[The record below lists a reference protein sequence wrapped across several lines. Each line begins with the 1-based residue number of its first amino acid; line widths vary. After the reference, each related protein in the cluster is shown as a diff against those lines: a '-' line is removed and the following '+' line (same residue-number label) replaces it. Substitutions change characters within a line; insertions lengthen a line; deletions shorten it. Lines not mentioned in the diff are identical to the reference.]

1 MRSSL
6 LVDNGH
12 TFLDVLVHR
21 ENNRM
26 LLSSQNLLAPVIAVC
41 VCDRKSRTIFN
52 LSEHGHTHTAWPM
65 LPQATFCKVSF
76 CYYSWSNMVSRI
88 NPQLTSVSPQK
99 CFVPSQQNWDTPSV
113 LAQWRLGQA
122 VGRYIKCNS
131 DRNKIPFVI
140 CEHILTPSA
149 KT

>member
-6 LVDNGH
+6 LDDNGH
-12 TFLDVLVHR
+12 TFLDVSVHR

-26 LLSSQNLLAPVIAVC
+26 LLSSQNLLAPVIAVYG
-41 VCDRKSRTIFN
+41 CDLKSQTILN
-52 LSEHGHTHTAWPM
+52 LSEYGHTHTQLGQL
-65 LPQATFCKVSF
+65 LPQATFCKVGF

-99 CFVPSQQNWDTPSV
+99 CFVPPQPNWDTPSV

-122 VGRYIKCNS
+122 VGRYIKYNS
-131 DRNKIPFVI
+131 DRNKNPF
-140 CEHILTPSA
+140 CHM
-149 KT
+149 